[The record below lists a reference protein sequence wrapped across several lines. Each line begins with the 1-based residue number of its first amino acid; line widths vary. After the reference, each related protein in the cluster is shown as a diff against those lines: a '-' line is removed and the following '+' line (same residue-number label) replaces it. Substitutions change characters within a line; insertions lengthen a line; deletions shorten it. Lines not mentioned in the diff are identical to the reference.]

1 MILQK
6 GWYIMKN
13 LETIKG
19 YKELKAERNQFKQ
32 NALEAIDKILDGI
45 DDVANIEEC
54 FEIRTELEAVY
65 LMCNM
70 SDNRITILIN
80 NTNLDFALIELDKD
94 ETIKDIAII
103 SPEDAAKKI
112 NQFIHQNCPSVAHE
126 NYSSCPEGVLNKL
139 QKFYDG
145 SILINGHK
153 NILIQI
159 IDELIAAESLKTNT
173 IKELV
178 IESLKR
184 KMHSRIIKIDELEL
198 HQISEEKQLREYASW
213 WDLDLI
219 NELLEKINYQKDVI
233 NIIIQYKEDS
243 LKISRMK
250 NIDPVYP
257 MEKLERLLY
266 DANDRLIEI
275 ENEIDKLYNK
285 LMK

>member
-1 MILQK
+1 ML
-6 GWYIMKN
+6 N
-13 LETIKG
+13 RTNIKG
-19 YKELKAERNQFKQ
+19 YKELKSERSAFKQ
-32 NALEAIDKILDGI
+32 KALKEIDQILDSI

-65 LMCNM
+65 LICNM

-80 NTNLDFALIELDKD
+80 NTNLDFALIESDKD

-103 SPEDAAKKI
+103 SPEDVVKKI
-112 NQFIHQNCPSVAHE
+112 NQFIHQNSPSVAHE
-126 NYSSCPEGVLNKL
+126 SYSSCPEGVLNKL
-139 QKFYDG
+139 QKFYDNT
-145 SILINGHK
+145 SLIICHK

-159 IDELIAAESLKTNT
+159 IDELITAESLKTNT

-178 IESLKR
+178 IESLKT

-213 WDLDLI
+213 WDLDLV

-233 NIIIQYKEDS
+233 NIIIQYKEDQ

-250 NIDPVYP
+250 NIDPSYP
-257 MEKLERLLY
+257 IEKLERLLY
-266 DANDRLIEI
+266 DANDRLIKLES
-275 ENEIDKLYNK
+275 EIDKLYNK

>member
-1 MILQK
+1 ML
-6 GWYIMKN
+6 N
-13 LETIKG
+13 RTSIKG
-19 YKELKAERNQFKQ
+19 YKELKSERSPFKQ
-32 NALEAIDKILDGI
+32 KALKEIDQILDSI

-94 ETIKDIAII
+94 EAVKDIAII
-103 SPEDAAKKI
+103 SPEDVVKKI
-112 NQFIHQNCPSVAHE
+112 NQFIHQNSPSVAHE

-139 QKFYDG
+139 QKFYDNT
-145 SILINGHK
+145 SLIICHK
-153 NILIQI
+153 NILIRI
-159 IDELIAAESLKTNT
+159 IDELIVAESIKTDN

-250 NIDPVYP
+250 NIDSVYP
-257 MEKLERLLY
+257 IEKLERLLY
-266 DANDRLIEI
+266 DADDKLIEV
-275 ENEIDKLYNK
+275 ENEIDELYNK

>member
-1 MILQK
+1 ML
-6 GWYIMKN
+6 N
-13 LETIKG
+13 RTNIKG
-19 YKELKAERNQFKQ
+19 YKELKSERSPFKQ
-32 NALEAIDKILDGI
+32 KALKEIDQILDSI

-65 LMCNM
+65 LICNM

-80 NTNLDFALIELDKD
+80 NTNLDFALIESDKD
-94 ETIKDIAII
+94 ETIKDISIM
-103 SPEDAAKKI
+103 SPEDVVKKI
-112 NQFIHQNCPSVAHE
+112 NQFIHQNSPSVAHE
-126 NYSSCPEGVLNKL
+126 SYSSCPEGVLNKL
-139 QKFYDG
+139 QKFYDNT
-145 SILINGHK
+145 SLIICHK

-159 IDELIAAESLKTNT
+159 IDELITAESLKTNT

-178 IESLKR
+178 IESLKT

-213 WDLDLI
+213 WDLDLV

-233 NIIIQYKEDS
+233 NIIIQYKEDQ

-250 NIDPVYP
+250 NIDPSYP
-257 MEKLERLLY
+257 IEKLERLLY
-266 DANDRLIEI
+266 DANDRLIKLES
-275 ENEIDKLYNK
+275 EIDKLYNK

>member
-1 MILQK
+1 
-6 GWYIMKN
+6 MKN

-45 DDVANIEEC
+45 DDDANIEEC

-112 NQFIHQNCPSVAHE
+112 NQFIHQNCPSVATE
-126 NYSSCPEGVLNKL
+126 SYTCPEGVLNKL
-139 QKFYDG
+139 QNFYDNN
-145 SILINGHK
+145 ILINGHK

-219 NELLEKINYQKDVI
+219 NELLKKINYQKDVI

-250 NIDPVYP
+250 NIDPTDAI
-257 MEKLERLLY
+257 EKLERLLY
-266 DANDRLIEI
+266 DADDKLIEV
-275 ENEIDKLYNK
+275 ENELDELYNK

>member
-1 MILQK
+1 ML
-6 GWYIMKN
+6 N
-13 LETIKG
+13 RTNIKG
-19 YKELKAERNQFKQ
+19 YKELKAERSQFKQ
-32 NALEAIDKILDGI
+32 NALESIDKILDGI
-45 DDVANIEEC
+45 DDDVNIEEC

-65 LMCNM
+65 LICNM

-94 ETIKDIAII
+94 EAIKDISIM
-103 SPEDAAKKI
+103 SPEDVVKKI
-112 NQFIHQNCPSVAHE
+112 NQFIHKNSPSVAHE
-126 NYSSCPEGVLNKL
+126 SYSSCPEGVFNKL
-139 QKFYDG
+139 QKFYDNT
-145 SILINGHK
+145 SLIICHK

-159 IDELIAAESLKTNT
+159 IDELIAAESLKTNA

-184 KMHSRIIKIDELEL
+184 KMHSRVIKIDELEL

-250 NIDPVYP
+250 NIDPTDAI
-257 MEKLERLLY
+257 EKLERLLY
-266 DANDRLIEI
+266 DANDRLIEV

>member
-1 MILQK
+1 ML
-6 GWYIMKN
+6 N
-13 LETIKG
+13 RTNIKG
-19 YKELKAERNQFKQ
+19 YKELKAERSAFKQ
-32 NALEAIDKILDGI
+32 NTLEAIDKILDGI
-45 DDVANIEEC
+45 DDATNIEEC

-94 ETIKDIAII
+94 ETIKDISIM
-103 SPEDAAKKI
+103 SPEDAANKI
-112 NQFIHQNCPSVAHE
+112 NQFIHQNSPSVAHK
-126 NYSSCPEGVLNKL
+126 NYSVCPEGVFNKL
-139 QKFYDG
+139 QKFYDNN
-145 SILINGHK
+145 ILINGHK

-219 NELLEKINYQKDVI
+219 NKLLEKINYQKDVI

-250 NIDPVYP
+250 NIDPTYAI
-257 MEKLERLLY
+257 EKLERLLY
-266 DANDRLIEI
+266 DTNDRLIEI

>member
-1 MILQK
+1 ML
-6 GWYIMKN
+6 N
-13 LETIKG
+13 RTNIKG
-19 YKELKAERNQFKQ
+19 YKELKSERSTFKQ
-32 NALEAIDKILDGI
+32 KALKEIDQILDSI

-65 LMCNM
+65 LICNM

-80 NTNLDFALIELDKD
+80 NTNLDFALIESDKD

-103 SPEDAAKKI
+103 SPEDVVKKI
-112 NQFIHQNCPSVAHE
+112 NQFIHQNSPSVAHE
-126 NYSSCPEGVLNKL
+126 SYSSCPEGVLNKL
-139 QKFYDG
+139 QKFYDNT
-145 SILINGHK
+145 SLIICHK

-159 IDELIAAESLKTNT
+159 IDELITAESLKTNT

-178 IESLKR
+178 IESLKT

-213 WDLDLI
+213 WDLDLV

-250 NIDPVYP
+250 NIDSVYP
-257 MEKLERLLY
+257 IEKLERLLY
-266 DANDRLIEI
+266 DADDKLIEV
-275 ENEIDKLYNK
+275 ENEIDELYNK

>member
-1 MILQK
+1 ML
-6 GWYIMKN
+6 N
-13 LETIKG
+13 RTNIKG
-19 YKELKAERNQFKQ
+19 YKELKSERSAFKQ
-32 NALEAIDKILDGI
+32 KALKEIDQILDSI

-65 LMCNM
+65 LICNM

-80 NTNLDFALIELDKD
+80 NTNLDFALIESDKD

-103 SPEDAAKKI
+103 SPEDVVKKI
-112 NQFIHQNCPSVAHE
+112 NQFIHQNSPSVAHE
-126 NYSSCPEGVLNKL
+126 SYSSCPEGVLNKL
-139 QKFYDG
+139 QKFYDNT
-145 SILINGHK
+145 SLIICHK

-159 IDELIAAESLKTNT
+159 IDELITAESLKTNT

-178 IESLKR
+178 IESLKT

-213 WDLDLI
+213 WDLDLV

-233 NIIIQYKEDS
+233 NIIIQYKEDQ

-250 NIDPVYP
+250 NIDPSYP
-257 MEKLERLLY
+257 IAKLERLLY
-266 DANDRLIEI
+266 DANDRLIKLES
-275 ENEIDKLYNK
+275 EIDKLYNK

>member
-1 MILQK
+1 ML
-6 GWYIMKN
+6 N
-13 LETIKG
+13 RTNIKG
-19 YKELKAERNQFKQ
+19 YKELKSERSPFKQ
-32 NALEAIDKILDGI
+32 KALKEIDQILDSI

-65 LMCNM
+65 LICNM

-80 NTNLDFALIELDKD
+80 NTNLDFALIESDKD

-103 SPEDAAKKI
+103 SPEDVVKKI
-112 NQFIHQNCPSVAHE
+112 NQFIHQNSPSVAHE
-126 NYSSCPEGVLNKL
+126 SYSSCPEGVLNKL
-139 QKFYDG
+139 QKFYDNT
-145 SILINGHK
+145 SLIICHK

-159 IDELIAAESLKTNT
+159 IDELITAESLKTNT

-178 IESLKR
+178 IESLKT

-213 WDLDLI
+213 WDLDLV

-233 NIIIQYKEDS
+233 NIIIQYKEDQ

-250 NIDPVYP
+250 NIDPSYP
-257 MEKLERLLY
+257 IEKLERLLY
-266 DANDRLIEI
+266 DANDRLIKLES
-275 ENEIDKLYNK
+275 EIDKLYNK

>member
-1 MILQK
+1 ML
-6 GWYIMKN
+6 N
-13 LETIKG
+13 RTNIKG
-19 YKELKAERNQFKQ
+19 YKELKSERSAFKQ
-32 NALEAIDKILDGI
+32 KALKEIDQILDSI

-65 LMCNM
+65 LICNM

-80 NTNLDFALIELDKD
+80 NTNLDFALIESDKD

-103 SPEDAAKKI
+103 SPEDVVKKI
-112 NQFIHQNCPSVAHE
+112 NQFIHQNSPSVAHE
-126 NYSSCPEGVLNKL
+126 SYSSCPEGVLNKL
-139 QKFYDG
+139 QKFYDNT
-145 SILINGHK
+145 SLIICHK

-159 IDELIAAESLKTNT
+159 IDELITAESLKTNT

-178 IESLKR
+178 IESLKT
-184 KMHSRIIKIDELEL
+184 KMHSRIIKINELEL

-213 WDLDLI
+213 WDLDLV

-233 NIIIQYKEDS
+233 NIIIQYKEDQ

-250 NIDPVYP
+250 NIDPSYP
-257 MEKLERLLY
+257 IEKLERLLY
-266 DANDRLIEI
+266 DANDRLIKLES
-275 ENEIDKLYNK
+275 EIDKLYNK